1 MKHETVN
8 RPPLV
13 LVIDDEPINFDL
25 LKRTLRYPY
34 YKVAAAC
41 GASEALEMLAD
52 GLLPDI
58 ILLDVMMPGMDGFE
72 TCRLLKENPQ
82 TREIPVIFI
91 TAKSDSESESRALE
105 IGAVDF
111 ISKPLSSAKVRARV
125 KTHLELHSV
134 RRELERK
141 NRSLLHDQRTA
152 EAVVRKMA
160 SSNLAPTQGT
170 QTLSLSLDPTCGD
183 IALSA
188 QTVTGERYVLLG
200 DFTGH
205 GLPAAIGSC
214 LISYMFES
222 LVNKALPLN
231 DFLEVINTELYKRL
245 PSHIFMAA
253 SLLHID
259 RHNNHI
265 RVRASNCG
273 MPDILHL
280 RGSTTLFCGKSGH
293 SPLGI
298 QPEVD
303 FTQNFYEFEA
313 KPGDRIYLQTD
324 GAVEAMTESG
334 EPFGQERLELFLHSD
349 APLSSLQQTLEN
361 FTGSNGL
368 HDDLSLMEIKI

>member
-1 MKHETVN
+1 MTSTPPRRWCKKWHPRIWHRRKGRKRSPYRLTPPAVILPSPRRLSPGSAMCCSETLPV
-8 RPPLV
+8 
-13 LVIDDEPINFDL
+13 
-25 LKRTLRYPY
+25 T
-34 YKVAAAC
+34 AC
-41 GASEALEMLAD
+41 RQPS
-52 GLLPDI
+52 
-58 ILLDVMMPGMDGFE
+58 
-72 TCRLLKENPQ
+72 
-82 TREIPVIFI
+82 
-91 TAKSDSESESRALE
+91 
-105 IGAVDF
+105 
-111 ISKPLSSAKVRARV
+111 
-125 KTHLELHSV
+125 
-134 RRELERK
+134 
-141 NRSLLHDQRTA
+141 
-152 EAVVRKMA
+152 
-160 SSNLAPTQGT
+160 
-170 QTLSLSLDPTCGD
+170 
-183 IALSA
+183 
-188 QTVTGERYVLLG
+188 
-200 DFTGH
+200 
-205 GLPAAIGSC
+205 AAIGSC

-231 DFLEVINTELYKRL
+231 DFLEAINTELYKRL

-280 RGSTTLFCGKSGH
+280 RGSTTLFYGKSGH

-298 QPEVD
+298 QSEVD